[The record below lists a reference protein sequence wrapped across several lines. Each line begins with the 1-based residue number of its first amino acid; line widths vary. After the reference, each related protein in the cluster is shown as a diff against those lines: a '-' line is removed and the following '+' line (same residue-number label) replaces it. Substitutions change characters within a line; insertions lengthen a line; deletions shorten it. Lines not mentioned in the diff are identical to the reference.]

1 MESMFSVIFAIIIAV
16 IFSWPMAL
24 IALLLL
30 PFMMIGSAI
39 SAKRERVKYNV
50 QGGGSNEKDKS
61 EADLLAADAIQN
73 YKTV

>member
-1 MESMFSVIFAIIIAV
+1 MESMFSVLFAITIAF

-50 QGGGSNEKDKS
+50 QGGSNEKDKS